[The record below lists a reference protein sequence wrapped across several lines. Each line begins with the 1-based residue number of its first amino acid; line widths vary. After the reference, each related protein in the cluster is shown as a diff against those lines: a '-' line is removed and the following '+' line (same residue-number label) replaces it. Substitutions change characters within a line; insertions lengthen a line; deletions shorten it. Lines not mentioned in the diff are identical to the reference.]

1 MWVWGPDPE
10 HSPADGF
17 CFLRSGGMQGHG
29 VAGGPGTPSRWRASG
44 GPLRIGLRVG
54 CRPRRVRCD
63 FKMTNTAPHT
73 TTCVSAPLLQMI
85 ETECFKELNVF
96 GPNGTLSPDLN
107 RSHLPD
113 PPKKGLLQRIF
124 KRQVRAPMPRFPGP
138 QASMIL
144 VAEFYPLAGPGG
156 WGGLWQPGRA
166 MWPG

>member
-1 MWVWGPDPE
+1 M
-10 HSPADGF
+10 
-17 CFLRSGGMQGHG
+17 
-29 VAGGPGTPSRWRASG
+29 
-44 GPLRIGLRVG
+44 
-54 CRPRRVRCD
+54 
-63 FKMTNTAPHT
+63 
-73 TTCVSAPLLQMI
+73 
-85 ETECFKELNVF
+85 F

-156 WGGLWQPGRA
+156 GGGALAAWKSHVAWLKPLETHWLTDPQGRTGRPKGYPSWRFFSA
-166 MWPG
+166 LALLMFRSFCHGALSHALGDV